1 MGQWT
6 VAILFVVVMAV
17 AAAWLYQHKGD
28 TTEVLVVRAPVA
40 AGEVLNEADLG
51 TAEVAGVD
59 GAIPVGQADAVVGL
73 RAVAGLV
80 AGQVLTSSALTTGE
94 VPGLGEKLVAV
105 RLDAGRVPSE
115 LGAGSVV
122 RVLAAPAEGTSGADR
137 ALNAPAVLAPSAA
150 VHAVDATV
158 DGDVVVSLL
167 VQDADADRVASY
179 SAAGRVTLLQ
189 ASVSEPSPEGGG

>member
-1 MGQWT
+1 
-6 VAILFVVVMAV
+6 MAV

-28 TTEVLVVRAPVA
+28 TTEVLIVQAPVA
-40 AGEVLNEADLG
+40 AGEVLSEADLG

-59 GAIPVGQADAVVGL
+59 GAIPVEEADAVVGL
-73 RAVAGLV
+73 RAVGALV
-80 AGQVLTSSALTTGE
+80 TGQVLTSNALTTGE

-122 RVLAAPAEGTSGADR
+122 RVLAAPAEATAAADR
-137 ALNAPAVLAPSAA
+137 TLDVPDVLAPSAA

-189 ASVSEPSPEGGG
+189 ESVSDPSPERGG